1 VSPSRGWSGL
11 SMRAFNDV
19 SKRAGRRRCQRR
31 RRPHVKCL
39 ANDFGHH
46 IGIIRRSTS
55 CETCWPVR
63 KGQGEMVAAAI
74 RAIFVQPT
82 RPMVRAQ
89 VETIALM
96 L

>member
-1 VSPSRGWSGL
+1 
-11 SMRAFNDV
+11 MRN
-19 SKRAGRRRCQRR
+19 
-31 RRPHVKCL
+31 
-39 ANDFGHH
+39 
-46 IGIIRRSTS
+46 
-55 CETCWPVR
+55 CWPVR

>member
-1 VSPSRGWSGL
+1 
-11 SMRAFNDV
+11 
-19 SKRAGRRRCQRR
+19 
-31 RRPHVKCL
+31 
-39 ANDFGHH
+39 
-46 IGIIRRSTS
+46 
-55 CETCWPVR
+55 
-63 KGQGEMVAAAI
+63 MVAAAI